1 MKIKTFYAAAFMGA
15 LAFSSCNKNGGQT
28 ATSLTSEN
36 DKVSY
41 SLGVMMGNNLK
52 KSGVDTINGVALA
65 AAISDVYASADLKVT
80 EDSAKQILD
89 AYFGKIRD
97 LKNGKAIEEG
107 KKFLEE
113 NKTKSGVV
121 ELPSGLQYQII
132 TAGTGQKPTATDKV
146 TVNYTGKL
154 LNGTVFDS
162 SVERK
167 QPASF
172 PVSGVIPGW
181 TEALQLM
188 PVGSK
193 WNLYIPS
200 NLAYGERGAGGTIPP
215 NSTLVFEVEL
225 LSIDK

>member
-1 MKIKTFYAAAFMGA
+1 MKIKTFYAATFMGA
-15 LAFSSCNKNGGQT
+15 LAFSSCNKSGNES
-28 ATSLTSEN
+28 ATLTSEN

-97 LKNGKAIEEG
+97 QKTQEAVEEG

-113 NKTKSGVV
+113 NKSKPGIV
-121 ELPSGLQYQII
+121 ELPSGLQYQIV
-132 TAGTGQKPTATDKV
+132 TAGTGPKPTASDKV

-162 SVERK
+162 SIERK

-193 WNLYIPS
+193 WNLFIPS
-200 NLAYGERGAGGTIPP
+200 NLAYGEHGAGGTIPP

>member
-1 MKIKTFYAAAFMGA
+1 MKIKTIYAAVFLGAFA
-15 LAFSSCNKNGGQT
+15 IASCNKSGEQS
-28 ATSLTSEN
+28 SLTSEN

-41 SLGVMMGNNLK
+41 SLGVVMGNNLK

-65 AAISDVYASADLKVT
+65 SAINDIFASSDLKVS

-89 AYFGKIRD
+89 DYFAKLRE
-97 LKNGKAIEEG
+97 KKSSESVEEG
-107 KKFLEE
+107 KKFLDE

-121 ELPSGLQYQII
+121 VLPSGLQYQVI
-132 TAGTGQKPTATDKV
+132 TQGNGPIPTANDKV
-146 TVNYTGKL
+146 TVHYTGKL
-154 LNGTVFDS
+154 VNGKVFDS
-162 SVERK
+162 SVERN

-172 PVSGVIPGW
+172 PVTGVIPGW

-193 WNLYIPS
+193 WNLVIPS
-200 NLAYGERGAGGTIPP
+200 NLGYGERGAGDVIPA
-215 NSTLVFEVEL
+215 NATLVFEVEL